1 MVKTPLLATGLTGL
15 VGSHFSKTFQSKY
28 EFFNLD
34 LTTGVD
40 ITNPQKVDEFI
51 TSHSAPVLIHFAAFT
66 NVNEA
71 FKQTGDKS
79 GLCYRVNVEG
89 TRNIVNSCKKHGIYL
104 VHISTDF
111 VFAGDKQE
119 PYTEDDPRHPIE
131 WYGQTKA
138 WAEEIIETELSNF
151 TILRIGYPFRAHYEA
166 KPDIIH
172 KILTGL
178 KSGNLY
184 PQFSDMIIT
193 PTPIHTFSQILDRVV
208 EQKPQGI
215 FHAHGSTALS
225 PYELARL
232 VAQTFGYDPNQIKE
246 GSLVEYLKT
255 TDRPYQQYLHMDNS
269 KIQQT
274 LNITI
279 PTIQE
284 ALEEIKQEIRIRL
297 LS

>member
-1 MVKTPLLATGLTGL
+1 MAKQPLLITGATGL
-15 VGSHFSKTFQSKY
+15 VGSHFVDTFAAKY
-28 EFFNLD
+28 NFYNLD

-40 ITNPQKVDEFI
+40 ITDPQKVEDFVA
-51 TSHSAPVLIHFAAFT
+51 SHPASVLIHLAAFT

-71 FKQTGDKS
+71 FNQTGDKS
-79 GLCYRVNVEG
+79 GLCYQVNVEG
-89 TRNIVNSCKKHGIYL
+89 TRNIVNSCKKHNIHL

-111 VFAGDKQE
+111 VFAGDKPE
-119 PYTEDDPRHPIE
+119 PYTEADPRNPIE

-138 WAEEIIETELSNF
+138 WAEEIVEQELKSY

-166 KPDIIH
+166 KPDILH
-172 KILTGL
+172 KILSGL

-193 PTPIHTFSQILDRVV
+193 PTPIHTFSQILDLVV
-208 EQKPQGI
+208 AQKPQGI
-215 FHAHGSTALS
+215 FHAHGSTSLS
-225 PYELARL
+225 PYELAKL
-232 VAQTFGYDPNQIKE
+232 VAEIWGYDPSSIKE

-255 TDRPYQQYLHMDNS
+255 TDRSYQQYLAMDNS

-279 PTIQE
+279 PTITQ
-284 ALEEIKQEIRIRL
+284 ALEEIKVEIN
-297 LS
+297 S

>member
-1 MVKTPLLATGLTGL
+1 MVKFPLLTTGLTGL
-15 VGSHFSKTFQSKY
+15 VGSHFTEKFQSKY

-34 LTTGVD
+34 LATGVD
-40 ITNPQKVDEFI
+40 ITDPQKVEAFI
-51 TSHSAPVLIHFAAFT
+51 ASHLAPVLIHFAAFT

-71 FKQTGDKS
+71 FKQTDDKS
-79 GLCYRVNVEG
+79 GICYRVNVEG
-89 TRNIVNSCKKHGIYL
+89 TKNIVNSCKKHGIHL

-119 PYTEDDPRHPIE
+119 PYTEQDPRHPIE

-138 WAEEIIETELSNF
+138 WAEEIVESELASY

-166 KPDIIH
+166 KPDIVH
-172 KILTGL
+172 KILAGL

-184 PQFSDMIIT
+184 PQFSDMVIT

-232 VAQTFGYDPNQIKE
+232 VAKIFGYNPDQIKE
-246 GSLVEYLKT
+246 GSLQEFLKT
-255 TDRPYQQYLHMDNS
+255 TNRPYQQYLHMDNS
-269 KIQQT
+269 KIQKT
-274 LNITI
+274 LGFTI
-279 PTIQE
+279 PTIDQ
-284 ALEEIKQEIRIRL
+284 ALEEIKVN
-297 LS
+297 SV